1 MYYNLNAEDIQQNT
15 DMVAVI
21 QTLDHRLQ
29 TLDHRLQTL
38 D

>member
-29 TLDHRLQTL
+29 TLD
-38 D
+38 